1 MKTNADLSSTPSPFA
16 QTSASAFPPP
26 HAESAATK
34 NASPAMLRR
43 LNEAPSLRVLEP
55 PHPDQVGGDDVRA
68 NSAVGLTADVPT
80 TAQVGAEDRRIGGRR
95 ANGESRNRVAR
106 ARVTAVV
113 RAAGYRPAHPTRA
126 KPGMGGHIGGAKSC
140 LHVRCRNEVLAHP
153 AVPARED
160 RCCERSGCD
169 RDDGQSLNT
178 T

>member
-34 NASPAMLRR
+34 NASPTMLRR
-43 LNEAPSLRVLEP
+43 LNEAPSLRVLDP
-55 PHPDQVGGDDVRA
+55 PHPDQVG
-68 NSAVGLTADVPT
+68 
-80 TAQVGAEDRRIGGRR
+80 AEDRGIGGRR

-113 RAAGYRPAHPTRA
+113 RAAGYRHDHPTRC
-126 KPGMGGHIGGAKSC
+126 KPGIGGHIGGAKSC